1 MNNAEANSWSPK
13 IAQELYQVLK
23 KKYPPIS
30 SSPLLQDLV
39 TALTN
44 SLENGDLY
52 IDLSDKLQP
61 NGIKEAGWPEAH
73 RKVLLESGW
82 LNDNSSPIIHTGSQ
96 LSWRRWHSDMD
107 DLIQNLLKNCKQL
120 MIVDKQ
126 L

>member
-1 MNNAEANSWSPK
+1 M
-13 IAQELYQVLK
+13 L
-23 KKYPPIS
+23 
-30 SSPLLQDLV
+30 SPLLQDLV

-82 LNDNSSPIIHTGSQ
+82 LNDNSSPIILTGSQ
-96 LSWRRWHSDMD
+96 LSWRRWHSDMN
-107 DLIQNLLKNCKQL
+107 DLIQNLLERSKLKHSPLDNSLTKGLSTDIEELNQKQK
-120 MIVDKQ
+120 DG
-126 L
+126 